1 MEVSSFILQLDPKP
15 ESRVSVSS
23 SAISHRDDHQEQIDN
38 IYVVPKLVA
47 AANSAVLE
55 NVIDSLVV
63 LGNIM
68 DLPKISVDLDYKSL
82 EEKYSE
88 PFRDRIYDPETLETR
103 EEALEKQ
110 KAMKFHKDRCALKNQ
125 Y

>member
-1 MEVSSFILQLDPKP
+1 MEVSSFILQLEPKAD
-15 ESRVSVSS
+15 SRVSVGSGKS
-23 SAISHRDDHQEQIDN
+23 NKDDHQEQIDK

-55 NVIDSLVV
+55 NVIDSLIV

-88 PFRDRIYDPETLETR
+88 PFRERIYDPETLETR
-103 EEALEKQ
+103 EEALEKE
-110 KAMKFHKDRCALKNQ
+110 KTMKFHRDRCGLINR